1 MGKGEK
7 GPGSCRSSA
16 GQPAGLSTPRG
27 LEHSEWD
34 AGGPTGRGA
43 GEHREWDAEELPTC
57 STVGVLLR
65 SAARGTG
72 EAAGEHMPW
81 ATAALRGWEDRVAP
95 GPQRGWVVGEDV
107 EPQTTCEMEAPGT
120 ERGVGG
126 CVGLPMVW
134 TTGEHME

>member
-1 MGKGEK
+1 MGERREWAAG
-7 GPGSCRSSA
+7 GPTGRAA
-16 GQPAGLSTPRG
+16 G
-27 LEHSEWD
+27 EHSEWD

-95 GPQRGWVVGEDV
+95 GPQGGWVVGEGV